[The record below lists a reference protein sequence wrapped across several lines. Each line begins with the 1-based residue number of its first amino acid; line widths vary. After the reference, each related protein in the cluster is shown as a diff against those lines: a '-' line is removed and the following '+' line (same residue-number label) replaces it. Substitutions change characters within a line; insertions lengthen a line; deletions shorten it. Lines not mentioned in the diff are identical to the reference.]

1 MPHSIGGRPVPA
13 TVASG
18 LASAAQRWAGPGG
31 ELKTADDRKAAE
43 PTTGL
48 EEDFN
53 NRTLNSDMN
62 FMLTQ
67 NSELDFGRQGQAGK
81 AK

>member
-1 MPHSIGGRPVPA
+1 MPHSIGSKPA
-13 TVASG
+13 PANVASG
-18 LASAAQRWAGPGG
+18 LSATHRWAGPGG
-31 ELKTADDRKAAE
+31 ELNTIDDRKAAE
-43 PTTGL
+43 PNGL

-67 NSELDFGRQGQAGK
+67 NSELDFGRQGQVGK